1 MSLASWAFSIWPEAK
16 HLYTSA
22 MVEYPPSPHY
32 LSWSSLVIY
41 LPARRL
47 TLRQKDKETE
57 KTEGERDREGGRT
70 GRARSVE
77 GDGGREKGTLR
88 VR

>member
-1 MSLASWAFSIWPEAK
+1 M
-16 HLYTSA
+16 
-22 MVEYPPSPHY
+22 
-32 LSWSSLVIY
+32 IY

-57 KTEGERDREGGRT
+57 KTEGESDRKGGRT

-77 GDGGREKGTLR
+77 GDGGREKGTGR